1 MSDKILF
8 DIKDNIG
15 IITLNKPKANQLDN
29 DMVEGL
35 IKIFTGLEKDTNIRC
50 FIITGS
56 GEKIFCAGADLSA
69 GFGGMSA
76 VGYLAKC
83 QGMCNKIAESPV
95 PVIAALNGHA
105 TGGGCEIAM
114 SCHLRIMEEDA
125 LIGLTETNL
134 GIIPGFTGTLRL
146 PRLIGYTRA
155 MEYLLFGKKLTA
167 EEALR
172 TGLINRICP
181 AGKALEN
188 SIETAHELAA
198 RPPLAV
204 KSILKIMEY
213 SHNAT
218 SEEHL
223 KLEREELARLF
234 STQDCVEGMNA
245 FTEKR
250 KPVFKG
256 E

>member
-1 MSDKILF
+1 MSEKILF
-8 DIKDNIG
+8 EIKDKTAIV
-15 IITLNKPKANQLDN
+15 TLNRPKANQLDN
-29 DMVEGL
+29 EMADALVEAF
-35 IKIFTGLEKDTNIRC
+35 IRIESDTEIRC
-50 FIITGS
+50 VIITGA

-76 VGYLAKC
+76 VDYLKKW
-83 QGMCNKIAESPV
+83 QDMCNKIAASPV

-125 LIGLTETNL
+125 TIGLTETNL

-146 PRLIGYTRA
+146 PRLTGYTRA
-155 MEYLLFGKKLTA
+155 MEYLLMGKRITA
-167 EEALR
+167 EEALS

-181 AGKALEN
+181 AGKALES
-188 SIETAHELAA
+188 SIETARELAE

-204 KSILKIMEY
+204 RSILKIMEY
-213 SHNAT
+213 SHNA
-218 SEEHL
+218 SPEQHL
-223 KLEREELARLF
+223 KLEREELAALF
-234 STQDCVEGMNA
+234 RTKDCVEGMNA
-245 FTEKR
+245 FAEKR
-250 KPVFKG
+250 KPVFRG